1 MNASAAEREHLLHLM
16 HSALG
21 ALEQG
26 DDTLYKSCIES
37 LAQWRSR
44 PIYAAIDRLARE
56 LTGALNNL
64 PIDARLGALAGE
76 ELPDA
81 RARLDFV
88 IKTTEEA
95 THRTLDLVDECRQQ
109 IDVVRSGELSS
120 EQSEAL
126 KEMRTRLSSIALAQE
141 YQDLTGQTIKRV
153 VHLVHQVED
162 AIARLS
168 AALNLPDRRVDKDS
182 GIEAQGPAL
191 PGIDRHGVS
200 QDDADDLLAGLGL

>member
-16 HSALG
+16 HAALG

-26 DDTLYKSCIES
+26 DDTLYRSCIES

-56 LTGALNNL
+56 LTGALANL

-81 RARLDFV
+81 RARLNFV
-88 IKTTEEA
+88 VQTTEEA
-95 THRTLDLVDECRQQ
+95 THRTLDLVEDCRNR
-109 IDVVRSGELSS
+109 IDLMRSQGLDSALENELMSVRGN
-120 EQSEAL
+120 
-126 KEMRTRLSSIALAQE
+126 LSSIALAQE

-153 VHLVHQVED
+153 VNLVQQVEQ
-162 AIARLS
+162 AIGRIS
-168 AALNLPDRRVDKDS
+168 HALGMPEQRRDT

-191 PGIDRHGVS
+191 PGIDRHAVS
-200 QDDADDLLAGLGL
+200 QGDVDDLLADLGL

>member
-16 HSALG
+16 HAALG

-26 DDTLYKSCIES
+26 DDTLYRSCIES

-56 LTGALNNL
+56 LTGALANL

-81 RARLDFV
+81 RARLNFV
-88 IKTTEEA
+88 VQTTEEA
-95 THRTLDLVDECRQQ
+95 THRTLDLVEDCRNR
-109 IDVVRSGELSS
+109 IDLMRSQGLDSALENELMSVRGNL
-120 EQSEAL
+120 A
-126 KEMRTRLSSIALAQE
+126 SIALAQE

-153 VHLVHQVED
+153 VNLVQQVEQ
-162 AIARLS
+162 AIGRIS
-168 AALNLPDRRVDKDS
+168 HALGMPEQRRDT

-191 PGIDRHGVS
+191 PGIDRHAVS
-200 QDDADDLLAGLGL
+200 QGDVDDLLADLGL

>member
-16 HSALG
+16 HAALG

-26 DDTLYKSCIES
+26 DDTLYRSCIES

-56 LTGALNNL
+56 LTGALANL

-81 RARLDFV
+81 RARLNFV
-88 IKTTEEA
+88 VQTTEEA
-95 THRTLDLVDECRQQ
+95 THRTLDLVEDCRNR
-109 IDVVRSGELSS
+109 IDLLRSQGLDSAIENELMSVRSN
-120 EQSEAL
+120 
-126 KEMRTRLSSIALAQE
+126 LSSIALAQE

-153 VHLVHQVED
+153 VGLVHQVEQG
-162 AIARLS
+162 IGKIS
-168 AALNLPDRRVDKDS
+168 NALGLPEKRKNE

-191 PGIDRHGVS
+191 PGIDAHGVS

>member
-76 ELPDA
+76 DLPDA

-88 IKTTEEA
+88 VKTTEDA
-95 THRTLDLVDECRQQ
+95 THRTLDLVDECR
-109 IDVVRSGELSS
+109 RELEHLRATGLSP
-120 EQSEAL
+120 EQEAVL
-126 KEMRTRLSSIALAQE
+126 QGLRTRMSSIALAQE

-162 AIARLS
+162 AIGRLS
-168 AALNLPDRRVDKDS
+168 HALGLPDRRDKNT

-191 PGIDRHGVS
+191 PGIDRYGVS

>member
-16 HSALG
+16 HAALG

-26 DDTLYKSCIES
+26 DDTLYRSCIES

-56 LTGALNNL
+56 LTGALAKL

-81 RARLDFV
+81 RARLSFV
-88 IKTTEEA
+88 VQTTEEA
-95 THRTLDLVDECRQQ
+95 THRTLDLVEDCRNR
-109 IDVVRSGELSS
+109 IDMLRSQGLDSAVENELMSVRSN
-120 EQSEAL
+120 
-126 KEMRTRLSSIALAQE
+126 LSSIALAQE

-153 VHLVHQVED
+153 VGLVQQVEQ
-162 AIARLS
+162 AIGKIS
-168 AALNLPDRRVDKDS
+168 HALGVPEQRRDT

>member
-16 HSALG
+16 HAALG

-26 DDTLYKSCIES
+26 DDTLYRSCIES
-37 LAQWRSR
+37 LTQWRSR

-56 LTGALNNL
+56 LTGALATL

-81 RARLDFV
+81 RARLNFV
-88 IKTTEEA
+88 VQTTEEA
-95 THRTLDLVDECRQQ
+95 THRTLDLVEDCRNR
-109 IDVVRSGELSS
+109 IDLLRSQGLDSALENELMSVRSN
-120 EQSEAL
+120 
-126 KEMRTRLSSIALAQE
+126 LSSIALAQE

-153 VHLVHQVED
+153 VGLVQQVEQ
-162 AIARLS
+162 AIGKIS
-168 AALNLPDRRVDKDS
+168 HALGLPEQRKGS

-191 PGIDRHGVS
+191 AGIDTHGVS
-200 QDDADDLLAGLGL
+200 QVDVDDLLSGLGL

>member
-21 ALEQG
+21 ALEQ
-26 DDTLYKSCIES
+26 DDDSLYRSCIES
-37 LAQWRSR
+37 LTQWRSR

-56 LTGALNNL
+56 LTGALANL

-76 ELPDA
+76 DLPDA

-88 IKTTEEA
+88 VQTTEQA
-95 THRTLDLVDECRQQ
+95 THRTLDLVEDCRNR
-109 IDVVRSGELSS
+109 IDLIRSRGLDSELENELMGVRSN
-120 EQSEAL
+120 
-126 KEMRTRLSSIALAQE
+126 LSSIALAQE

-153 VHLVHQVED
+153 VGIVHQVEA
-162 AIARLS
+162 AIGKLS
-168 AALNLPDRRVDKDS
+168 VALGLPDHHKNT

-191 PGIDRHGVS
+191 PGIDKHGVS
-200 QDDADDLLAGLGL
+200 QDAADDLLSDLGL

>member
-16 HSALG
+16 HAALG

-26 DDTLYKSCIES
+26 DDTLYRSCIES
-37 LAQWRSR
+37 LTQWRSR

-56 LTGALNNL
+56 LTGALATL

-81 RARLDFV
+81 RARLNFV
-88 IKTTEEA
+88 VQTTEEA
-95 THRTLDLVDECRQQ
+95 THRTLDLVEDCRNR
-109 IDVVRSGELSS
+109 IDLMRSQGLDSALENELMGVRSN
-120 EQSEAL
+120 
-126 KEMRTRLSSIALAQE
+126 LSSIALAQE

-153 VHLVHQVED
+153 VGLVQQVEQ
-162 AIARLS
+162 AIGKISS
-168 AALNLPDRRVDKDS
+168 ALGLPEQRKAS

-191 PGIDRHGVS
+191 AGIDSHGVS
-200 QDDADDLLAGLGL
+200 QVDVDDLLSGLGL

>member
-16 HSALG
+16 HAALG

-26 DDTLYKSCIES
+26 DDTLYRSCIES

-56 LTGALNNL
+56 LTGALANL

-81 RARLDFV
+81 RARLNFV
-88 IKTTEEA
+88 VQTTEEA
-95 THRTLDLVDECRQQ
+95 THRTLDLVEDCRNR
-109 IDVVRSGELSS
+109 IDLLRSQGLDSALENELMSVRGN
-120 EQSEAL
+120 
-126 KEMRTRLSSIALAQE
+126 LSSIALAQE

-153 VHLVHQVED
+153 VNLVQQVEQ
-162 AIARLS
+162 AIGRIS
-168 AALNLPDRRVDKDS
+168 HALGMPEQRRDT

-191 PGIDRHGVS
+191 PGIDRHAVS
-200 QDDADDLLAGLGL
+200 QGDVDDLLADLGL

>member
-16 HSALG
+16 HAALG

-26 DDTLYKSCIES
+26 DDTLYRSCIES

-56 LTGALNNL
+56 LTGALAKL

-81 RARLDFV
+81 RARLSFV
-88 IKTTEEA
+88 VQTTEEA
-95 THRTLDLVDECRQQ
+95 THRTLDLVEDCRNR
-109 IDVVRSGELSS
+109 IDMLRSQGLDSAVENELMSVRSN
-120 EQSEAL
+120 
-126 KEMRTRLSSIALAQE
+126 LSSIALAQE

-153 VHLVHQVED
+153 VGLVQQVEQ
-162 AIARLS
+162 AIGKIS
-168 AALNLPDRRVDKDS
+168 HALGMPEQRRDT

>member
-21 ALEQG
+21 ALEQ
-26 DDTLYKSCIES
+26 DDDSLYRSCIES
-37 LAQWRSR
+37 LTQWRSR

-56 LTGALNNL
+56 LTGALANL

-76 ELPDA
+76 DLPDA

-88 IKTTEEA
+88 VQTTEEA
-95 THRTLDLVDECRQQ
+95 THRTLDLVEDCRHR
-109 IDVVRSGELSS
+109 IDLIRSRGLDSELENELMGVRGN
-120 EQSEAL
+120 
-126 KEMRTRLSSIALAQE
+126 LSSIALAQE

-153 VHLVHQVED
+153 VGIVHQVES
-162 AIARLS
+162 AIGKLS
-168 AALNLPDRRVDKDS
+168 VALGLPDHQKNT

-191 PGIDRHGVS
+191 PGIDKHGVS
-200 QDDADDLLAGLGL
+200 QDAADDLLSDLGL